1 MYPWG
6 WSVAAPH
13 PHGPAPMAA
22 DPEGALISQ
31 LSGYRGHGM
40 EPTLPSCHANGIE
53 IEYDTFGS
61 PTDPAMLLVMGLSM
75 QLTGWEPEFC
85 ERLAE
90 RGFYVIRFD
99 NRDMG
104 LSTYF
109 DEAPVPDLGAVL
121 GGDNSQVTYLLADLA
136 DDAAGLLTALG
147 INAAHVVGVSMGGMI
162 VQELLLRHPDQL
174 LSACSIMSTTGA
186 ADVGQ
191 PSPKAAAALLTPAPT
206 NREEAIA
213 KGMASWRVFQSP
225 AYPHTDEYLLEQEA
239 AFYDRAF
246 HPAGSARQLAAILA
260 SPDRTAGL
268 KAVSTPTLVI
278 HGEADPL
285 INVSGGRATAA
296 AIPDAELRTYPG
308 MGHDLPPQLWD
319 TYVDEIT
326 ANAAR
331 AK

>member
-1 MYPWG
+1 
-6 WSVAAPH
+6 
-13 PHGPAPMAA
+13 
-22 DPEGALISQ
+22 
-31 LSGYRGHGM
+31 M

-61 PTDPAMLLVMGLSM
+61 PTDPAMLLIMGLSM
-75 QLTGWEPEFC
+75 QLTGWEPGLC
-85 ERLAE
+85 KLLAE
-90 RGFYVIRFD
+90 RGFHVIRFD

-109 DEAPVPDLGAVL
+109 DEAPVPDIGVVI
-121 GGDNSQVTYLLADLA
+121 GGDYSQVTYLLADLA

-147 INAAHVVGVSMGGMI
+147 IEAAHVVGVSMGGMI
-162 VQELLLRHPDQL
+162 VQELLLRHPDQVL
-174 LSACSIMSTTGA
+174 TACSIMSTTGA
-186 ADVGQ
+186 PEVGQ
-191 PSPKAAAALLTPAPT
+191 PSPAAITALLTPPAT

-213 KGMASWRVFQSP
+213 KGAAAWRVFESP
-225 AYPHTDEYLLEQEA
+225 AYPHAEEYLLEQEA
-239 AFYDRAF
+239 ASYDRAF
-246 HPAGSARQLAAILA
+246 HPAGSARQLAAIIA
-260 SPDRTAGL
+260 SPDRTPGL

-285 INVSGGRATAA
+285 INISGGRATAA

-319 TYVDEIT
+319 SYVDEIT

-331 AK
+331 VK

>member
-1 MYPWG
+1 
-6 WSVAAPH
+6 
-13 PHGPAPMAA
+13 
-22 DPEGALISQ
+22 
-31 LSGYRGHGM
+31 M
-40 EPTLPSCHANGIE
+40 EPTLPRCHANGIE
-53 IEYDTFGS
+53 IEYDAFGS
-61 PTDPAMLLVMGLSM
+61 PTDPVMLLIMGLSM
-75 QLTGWEPEFC
+75 QLTGWEPGFC
-85 ERLAE
+85 TRLAD
-90 RGFYVIRFD
+90 RGFHVIRFD

-104 LSTYF
+104 LSTHF
-109 DEAPVPDLGAVL
+109 DAAPVPDVGAVL
-121 GGDNSQVTYLLADLA
+121 GGDHSQVAYLLADMA

-147 INAAHVVGVSMGGMI
+147 IKAAHVVGVSMGGMI
-162 VQELLLRHPDQL
+162 VQELLLRHPDKL

-191 PSPKAAAALLTPAPT
+191 PSPDAAAALLTPPAT
-206 NREEAIA
+206 NREQAIA

-225 AYPHTDEYLLEQEA
+225 AYPHTDEYLREHEA
-239 AFYDRAF
+239 AFYDRSF

-260 SPDRTAGL
+260 SPDRTPGL

-285 INVSGGRATAA
+285 INISGGRATAA

-308 MGHDLPPQLWD
+308 MGHDLPTELWD
-319 TYVDEIT
+319 SYVDEIT